1 MFLRRSPRRADDV
14 RRGLT
19 ARTVAAGVVLTLI
32 VGGAFAVL
40 LASIADLRDAQTREQ
55 RSAEVLT
62 RANRLER
69 LIIDMETGQR
79 GFALTGQETYL
90 QPWRDAIAAF
100 PGQASA
106 LEHVVAGT
114 TAQRAQARTITT
126 AGASYINDYSVPLV
140 EAIHRDPARARTAE
154 TAEGE
159 RRVDAMRADF
169 DALVTTEV
177 SMVRTEQQHSDAAAH
192 RASAV
197 GVSGLI
203 ASVAVIGAYS
213 GYLTRAV
220 VLPVRRV
227 AGAAGRLADGDL
239 EARVSVRGAGEVG
252 VLERGFNTMAA
263 TLARQRAELAASR
276 SRIVTSADQA
286 RRRIERDLH
295 DGIQQRLVSLMLE
308 VRATQAGLPPD
319 RPGLAEPLDRLAEG
333 LGEAVDELREMSR
346 GIHPAILSEAGL
358 GPALKT
364 LARRSAVPVEL
375 ELNVRARL
383 PEPVEVAAY
392 YVVSEALTNTA
403 KHAHATTVTV
413 RARLADGILRLQVT
427 DDGVGGASTDEGSG
441 LLGLADRVEALD
453 GTFTLV
459 SPPGDGT
466 ALSAELPIP
475 GDRQG
480 DGIPASR

>member
-1 MFLRRSPRRADDV
+1 M
-14 RRGLT
+14 
-19 ARTVAAGVVLTLI
+19 RTVAAGAVLALI

-40 LASIADLRDAQTREQ
+40 LASIADLRDVRLREQ

-62 RANRLER
+62 MANRLER

-79 GFALTGQETYL
+79 GFALTGQEDFL
-90 QPWRDAIAAF
+90 RPWREAVAAF

-106 LEHVVAGT
+106 LERLVAGVP
-114 TAQRAQARTITT
+114 AERARARTIAA
-126 AGASYINDYSVPLV
+126 AGTSYIDDYSVPLV
-140 EAIHRDPARARTAE
+140 EAIRRDPARARTAE
-154 TAEGE
+154 IAEGE

-169 DALVTTEV
+169 DALVATAL
-177 SMVRTEQQHSDAAAH
+177 SMVRTEQRQSEAAAH

-203 ASVAVIGAYS
+203 ASVALIGAYS
-213 GYLTRAV
+213 GYITRAV
-220 VLPVRRV
+220 VVPVRRV
-227 AGAAGRLADGDL
+227 AGATRRLADGDL
-239 EARVSVRGAGEVG
+239 QARVPESGAGEVG
-252 VLERGFNTMAA
+252 VLEHGFNTMAV

-276 SRIVTSADQA
+276 SRVVTSADQA

-295 DGIQQRLVSLMLE
+295 DGIQQRLVSLVLD
-308 VRATQAGLPPD
+308 VRAAQARLPPD
-319 RPGLAEPLDRLAEG
+319 RPELAEPLDRLAEG
-333 LGEAVDELREMSR
+333 LGEAVDELREISR

-375 ELNVRARL
+375 ELDVPGRL

-413 RARLADGILRLQVT
+413 RAHLADGMLRLHVG
-427 DDGVGGASTDEGSG
+427 DDGVGGASTGEGSG
-441 LLGLADRVEALD
+441 LLGLADRVEALG
-453 GTFTLV
+453 GTITLV
-459 SPPGDGT
+459 SPPGEGT
-466 ALSAELPIP
+466 ALSAELPVA
-475 GDRQG
+475 GG
-480 DGIPASR
+480 